1 MDKLVTKKYNLF
13 LKGISQKTL
22 EEHYK
27 LYNGYV
33 ENTNEIRE
41 KLKTANRSKANAGY
55 SEYRELKL
63 EETYNLDGVKLHEL
77 YFENLGG
84 TGGNPYG
91 LIASMIALDFG
102 SSENWR
108 EDFIACGIAS
118 RGWTILC
125 FDPIDLKLH
134 NYLQDFHNHG
144 IVSRTVPLLVLDT
157 YEHAYFIDYG
167 TDKKSYI
174 EAFMNNIKWEE
185 VNRRVTSWIEMHS
198 I

>member
-1 MDKLVTKKYNLF
+1 MDKLVAKKYNLV
-13 LKGISQKTL
+13 LRGISQRTL

-27 LYNGYV
+27 LYKSYV
-33 ENTNEIRE
+33 EKTNEIRE
-41 KLKTANRSKANAGY
+41 KLKTVDRSKANASY

-84 TGGNPYG
+84 AGGIPDG
-91 LIASMIALDFG
+91 IIAPMIALDFG
-102 SSENWR
+102 SFENWR
-108 EDFIACGIAS
+108 QDFIACGMAS
-118 RGWTILC
+118 RGWTVLC

-144 IVSRTVPLLVLDT
+144 IVSRTIPLLVLDT

-198 I
+198 F